1 MNQFKQILKKAHD
14 KGLTPA
20 ASAHLDAIRS
30 TAALAVLLMH
40 ARHLFLIDW
49 AQVQGKNVLSR
60 LAYAAS
66 DFGHQAVIVFFVLS
80 GFLIGPSVL
89 RSIHTQRWSP
99 SRYFMRRFFRLEVVL
114 FPALLLCVA
123 WDLGGIHLFGLGGI
137 YGGHETFYPVGY
149 NIARRLSWPIFWGNA
164 AFLQILRLPTL
175 GSDSPL
181 WSLSN
186 EFWYYML
193 FPCIALLVSSFHQK
207 RGRIFYGVLACLIGW
222 FIGKDLLLYFPIW
235 VIGTLIF
242 YLPKWNVSGL
252 LRVATLAISAVVF
265 GCVTVMARFYWTNV
279 LIADYCMSIAFAI
292 FLYFLIN
299 NSPPSQRSVFQCL
312 SRNGFLLLHPL
323 CRAHSI
329 SRVYRSMDRRSLDS
343 DPLAH
348 GLRDSSRRRRLDLCP
363 SDSHGV
369 RGTHRPISLLD
380 GAQIRNVGSIGD
392 LSGGSTEHP
401 QPDGRDTVVG
411 TRF

>member
-299 NSPPSQRSVFQCL
+299 NSPPVSDLYSNVSHEMASSSYTLYVVHTPFLVFIAVWIGGRWIPTPLHMVYEILLVGAAWIYAHLIHMVFEAHTDQFRSW
-312 SRNGFLLLHPL
+312 
-323 CRAHSI
+323 
-329 SRVYRSMDRRSLDS
+329 
-343 DPLAH
+343 
-348 GLRDSSRRRRLDLCP
+348 
-363 SDSHGV
+363 
-369 RGTHRPISLLD
+369 
-380 GAQIRNVGSIGD
+380 
-392 LSGGSTEHP
+392 TERKL
-401 QPDGRDTVVG
+401 GMSAR
-411 TRF
+411 

>member
-99 SRYFMRRFFRLEVVL
+99 SRYFLRRFFRLEVVL

-149 NIARRLSWPIFWGNA
+149 NIARHLSWPIFWGNA
-164 AFLQILRLPTL
+164 AFLQNLRLPTL

-193 FPCIALLVSSFHQK
+193 FPCLALMGSSFHQK
-207 RGRIFYGVLACLIGW
+207 RGRIFYGILACLIGW

-242 YLPKWNVSGL
+242 YLPKWNASGL

-265 GCVTVMARFYWTNV
+265 ACATFLARFYWTNA
-279 LIADYCMSIAFAI
+279 LIADYGMSIAFAI

-299 NSPPSQRSVFQCL
+299 NSPDVSDLYSNVSHEMASSSYTLYVVHAPFLVFIAVWICGRWIPTPL
-312 SRNGFLLLHPL
+312 HVVYEILLVGAAWVY
-323 CRAHSI
+323 AHLI
-329 SRVYRSMDRRSLDS
+329 HMVFE
-343 DPLAH
+343 AH
-348 GLRDSSRRRRLDLCP
+348 TD
-363 SDSHGV
+363 
-369 RGTHRPISLLD
+369 
-380 GAQIRNVGSIGD
+380 QIRSW
-392 LSGGSTEHP
+392 TERKL
-401 QPDGRDTVVG
+401 GMSAR
-411 TRF
+411 